1 MSKRNS
7 QEAKREARER
17 LRVEREK
24 QAKKDKVKRNLG
36 IGVAAI
42 AVLAIAGGIGVAVT
56 NMGGGGGDDASDW
69 DAAAKVAESTKASG
83 PYDGYEAPANTEGKN
98 GVDLVVGEKD
108 AKNTVTI
115 YEDMRCPVCAS
126 FEQANG
132 EVISKDIE
140 DGKYKAEFVFG
151 TFLDNNPS
159 IAGTGSKNALS
170 ALGAALNVSPEAFLE
185 YKKLLYS
192 AEHHPDEAGPDKFGE
207 DDHLIE
213 LAQDVEALK
222 GNKEFEDAVSN
233 GTFDPWAMKMS
244 KKFDDAKDVTGT
256 PTLKVNGEKAGVG
269 NEQNA
274 PMSPEQYNQV
284 IDSKLKK

>member
-17 LRVEREK
+17 LRIEREK
-24 QAKKDKVKRNLG
+24 QAKKDKLKRNLG

-56 NMGGGGGDDASDW
+56 NMGGSSDGDASDW
-69 DAAAKVAESTKASG
+69 DAAAKVADSTKASG
-83 PYDGYEAPANTEGKN
+83 QYKGYETPAGTEGKD
-98 GVDLVVGEKD
+98 GTDLFLGDKD
-108 AKNTVTI
+108 AKNTVTV

-132 EVISKDIE
+132 EVIEKDIE

-151 TFLDNNPS
+151 TFLDKNPS

-170 ALGAALNVSPEAFLE
+170 ALGAAYNVSPEAFLE

-192 AEHHPDEAGPDKFGE
+192 AEHHPDESGPDKFGE
-207 DDHLIE
+207 DEHLIE
-213 LAQDVEALK
+213 LAQDIKELK
-222 GNKEFEDAVSN
+222 GNKEFEDAVNN
-233 GTFDPWAMKMS
+233 GTFDPWAVKMS
-244 KKFDDAKDVTGT
+244 QKFDDAKDVTGT
-256 PTLKVNGEKAGVG
+256 PTVKVNGEKAGVG
-269 NEQNA
+269 EQQNA
-274 PMSPEQYNQV
+274 PMAPDQYNQV